1 MLRLRANEKLQYL
14 VFSGAVKKDGKLYT
28 GDSAGL
34 AAIAANAPNVAA
46 ITSNA

>member
-1 MLRLRANEKLQYL
+1 

-28 GDSAGL
+28 GNSTAL
-34 AAIAANAPNVAA
+34 TAIAANAPHAAA